1 MSRSKRSAV
10 QRYHDRVAGRYD
22 QSYDDKYWRW
32 HDALTW
38 EYLKPFL
45 PREARA
51 TILDLGCGTGKWAA
65 RLLKSG
71 YHVVCVD
78 ISANMLDQTRL
89 KVEEI
94 GATER
99 AQFVQADL
107 CDLAALP
114 EGDAVMVVALG
125 DPICCTTSPSRAMK
139 EIRQALRDDGVLVAT
154 FDNKLA
160 ALDFYLE
167 RGNVEE
173 FEKFLRDGRT
183 HWLTKDARE
192 QFEITTFDPTE
203 LRAMIERAGF
213 EVLDLVG
220 KTVLPMRHHR
230 HLLQSPVDRRRWAG
244 IERSLCRD
252 PSAIGL
258 ASHIQVACRKR

>member
-22 QSYDDKYWRW
+22 QSYEDEYWQW

-65 RLLKSG
+65 KLLKSG
-71 YHVVCVD
+71 YRVVCVD

-89 KVEEI
+89 KVEEM

-99 AQFVQADL
+99 VAFVQADL
-107 CDLAALP
+107 CDLEALP
-114 EGDAVMVVALG
+114 KGEAAMAIALG
-125 DPICCTTSPSRAMK
+125 DPIGCTTSPPKALK
-139 EIRQALRDDGVLVAT
+139 EIRHALRDDGVLVAT

-167 RGNVEE
+167 RGDIEA

-183 HWLTKDARE
+183 HWLTKDASE

-203 LRAMIERAGF
+203 LRTMIERAGF
-213 EVLDLVG
+213 NVLDMVG

-230 HLLQSPVDRRRWAG
+230 NLLESPEDRRRWSR

-252 PSAIGL
+252 PAAIGR
-258 ASHIQVACRKR
+258 ASHIQVACRAH